1 MTAEQ
6 LEKLGPG
13 GGGGGAQAQAAAASA
28 PQAGPAFLTAPTPFL
43 GVTSTTTATPSS
55 SSSSSSSPSKARFVV
70 ACHGGHLLVQAALHP
85 LVLALVARPDADVD
99 ALVDALPQLLRAF
112 EPLRRRAEE
121 LTGGGGG

>member
-13 GGGGGAQAQAAAASA
+13 GGGAGAQAQAAAASA
-28 PQAGPAFLTAPTPFL
+28 QQAGPAFLTAPTPFL
-43 GVTSTTTATPSS
+43 GASATTTATP